1 MPITPMSSKNK
12 LVDSIDA
19 GFDDYGKIYVKE
31 NSLIDITNNRVYN
44 FDLQAKKL
52 IGNQVFPE
60 NSFGKSLMLSNGKI
74 LVATSK
80 NIPET
85 LFPCISIPDHHYHDF
100 IEVNKKVYALTKEKR
115 GHCIIEIKGLFLLP
129 GQVSDN

>member
-1 MPITPMSSKNK
+1 MSSKNK
-12 LVDSIDA
+12 IVDSIDA

-52 IGNQVFPE
+52 IGNQVFPK

-74 LVATSK
+74 RVATSK
-80 NIPET
+80 NIPES
-85 LFPCISIPDHHYHDF
+85 LFPCVLIPDHHYHDF
-100 IEVNKKVYALTKEKR
+100 IEVNKKVYAITKEKR
-115 GHCIIEIKGLFLLP
+115 GHGIIEIKGLSPSGPSLR
-129 GQVSDN
+129 